1 MSNSEFSYADII
13 DLIKEVLDSDGEI
26 RIQPRG
32 TSMLPLIVQGRDSVV
47 LRRPPKIKK
56 HDIIFYRRENG
67 QFVLHRV
74 MKKSPDGSFILLG
87 DSQTEREYGIRE
99 EQIIAYVCRIERKG
113 KVLNITSLSYR
124 FYVFLWT
131 KMPIRRVLSF
141 VGRKVAFL
149 RKKV

>member
-1 MSNSEFSYADII
+1 LSNSEFSYADII
-13 DLIKEVLDSDGEI
+13 DVIREVLDSDGEI
-26 RIQPRG
+26 KIQPHG

-47 LRRPPKIKK
+47 LRKPKKIKK
-56 HDIIFYRRENG
+56 HDIIFYRRDNG

-74 MKKSPDGSFILLG
+74 MKKSSDGTFVLLG
-87 DSQTEREYGIRE
+87 DSQTEFEYDIKE

-113 KVLNITSLSYR
+113 KVLKITSLSYR

-131 KMPIRRVLSF
+131 KMPIRRVLCF